1 MAGRGGT
8 RYGNGVGKGQGWG
21 GPARGAGTRLEPNH
35 TYNTMDIETRRKLR
49 ERKEELAEEM
59 KAKIYELALA
69 AKRQETQLS
78 AAMALLDR
86 LEGKAI
92 SRNVNMDVDDPN
104 KLTDAELERIARMG
118 LSDNGPASDE
128 ALN

>member
-1 MAGRGGT
+1 
-8 RYGNGVGKGQGWG
+8 
-21 GPARGAGTRLEPNH
+21 
-35 TYNTMDIETRRKLR
+35 MDIETRRKLR